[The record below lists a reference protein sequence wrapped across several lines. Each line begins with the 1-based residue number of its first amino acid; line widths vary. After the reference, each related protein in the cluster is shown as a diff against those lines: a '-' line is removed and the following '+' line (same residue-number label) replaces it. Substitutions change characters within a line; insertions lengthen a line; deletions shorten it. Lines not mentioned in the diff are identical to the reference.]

1 VAFKVLFLGRHGEGW
16 HNVAEAKYGTEAWD
30 VCGIILFFFVV
41 LALPYSTPSPP
52 NPAPSKNQPDQPKQS
67 YYAAQDGVPPL
78 VWSDAHL
85 TPLGATQALA
95 AHHLWAANLPLG
107 LPAPETYY
115 VSPLTRTIQTADLTF
130 SALPLPASH
139 AYAPRIKE
147 LAREALGVHTC
158 DRRSRRAEIAAA
170 FPHVAFEEGFAED
183 DALWR
188 ADYRE
193 PRSARRYRVAR
204 LLDDVFAHDAG
215 VVLSV
220 TSHSG
225 AIKAMLHVMG
235 HREFWLETGG
245 VVPVVVR
252 AERVEGERE
261 VPAWEPSAA
270 PPILDAPPV
279 EDGDGAVA
287 V

>member
-1 VAFKVLFLGRHGEGW
+1 MSQRRSTGRRRGMYVGLFRF
-16 HNVAEAKYGTEAWD
+16 
-30 VCGIILFFFVV
+30 FFFVF
-41 LALPYSTPSPP
+41 LALLYSTPSPQQH
-52 NPAPSKNQPDQPKQS
+52 PAPSKNQPDQPKQS

-85 TPLGATQALA
+85 TPLGQTQALA

-130 SALPLPASH
+130 SSLPLPASH

-183 DALWR
+183 DALWK

-279 EDGDGAVA
+279 EDGDGALA